1 MNAEIKQVTDLLRRR
16 WLVVLTVFLLG
27 IALMPF
33 AAAVIPAYKG
43 TADLLIVS
51 QALNKDT
58 TASDPDLPSILS
70 STEVLTRVIDR
81 LKLHMDSATLAKRIK
96 TKLPARSSI
105 LELTYKDTNAQRAA
119 DVANAVADESVAY
132 FHDIATLGY
141 NNVIADMER
150 RIAQSKATIAS
161 ADKRLQ
167 SASANSG
174 FESSDKAL
182 DDLTSEI
189 NDLRVQRGQL
199 GAALAADQASV
210 DALKHQLQDIGPIV
224 RGEILQ
230 RDVVYQNV
238 QTVVGK
244 DTADLI
250 SERASFTDSFPGLG
264 ALAKRLASERAQA
277 TATAAQAV
285 QNGAGESSSY
295 TQSVLDLERATGTV
309 SEDQQRLKATDAE
322 LAQEQKHLRQVS
334 GAGAEVGTLRAERDA
349 ALQQYMALTQRLST
363 AQGDAAQAA
372 SLGSLVVVSRAVPG
386 GSAIFYYLLGIAL
399 VAVLLGIA
407 ASYAFDAADKR
418 FWGDREIE
426 RVYGRPV
433 LAKLGAA

>member
-1 MNAEIKQVTDLLRRR
+1 
-16 WLVVLTVFLLG
+16 
-27 IALMPF
+27 MPF

-58 TASDPDLPSILS
+58 TASDPDLPSILA

-81 LKLHMDSATLAKRIK
+81 LNLHTDPATLAKQIK

-105 LELTYKDTNAQRAA
+105 LELTYKDTNAKRAA

-141 NNVIADMER
+141 NNVISDMER
-150 RIAQSKATIAS
+150 RIAQSKATIAD

-167 SASANSG
+167 GASANSG

-182 DDLTSEI
+182 DDLTDEI

-199 GAALAADQASV
+199 AAALAADQSSV
-210 DALKHQLQDIGPIV
+210 DSLKHQLQDISPIV

-230 RDVVYQNV
+230 KDIIYQNV
-238 QTVVGK
+238 QNIVGK

-250 SERASFTDSFPGLG
+250 SERASFTDAFPGLG

-277 TATAAQAV
+277 TVTAAQAI

-309 SEDQQRLKATDAE
+309 AEDQQRLKATDAE
-322 LAQEQKHLRQVS
+322 VAQEQKHLRQVA
-334 GAGAEVGTLRAERDA
+334 GAGAQVGTLRAERDA

-386 GSAIFYYLLGIAL
+386 HSVLIFYLLGIAL
-399 VAVLLGIA
+399 VAALLGIGVA
-407 ASYAFDAADKR
+407 YLIDAADKR
-418 FWGDREIE
+418 FWGNREIE

-433 LAKLGAA
+433 LAKLGAV